1 MPIPL
6 LSVCMG
12 VTLLCSGI
20 AHAEEVVVAK
30 QSITSVTNEKVII
43 EQDAFLKDLSSLSV
57 MPELEVELEKMGD
70 SALVKANSQLENVTP
85 QEEIANKPLKI
96 GKHVSQEID
105 LLSMI
110 ISLSVVLLIIL
121 ASAFLLKRIQGGKTS
136 LNGLK
141 LISSLHLGTKEKVV
155 VVQAGKQQWILGVT
169 PQQINV
175 LSELAEP
182 LNDALN
188 TVADEPAEVNNVPVF
203 IANLFKKP
211 K

>member
-1 MPIPL
+1 MNIPASF
-6 LSVCMG
+6 LSICMS

-20 AHAEEVVVAK
+20 THAEEVVVATPSK
-30 QSITSVTNEKVII
+30 NKVIV
-43 EQDAFLKDLSSLSV
+43 ANVSSK
-57 MPELEVELEKMGD
+57 ELPTLQETLPLET
-70 SALVKANSQLENVTP
+70 APAVANVKPLEAVTD
-85 QEEIANKPLKI
+85 KPLKI

-121 ASAFLLKRIQGGKTS
+121 ISAFLLKRVQGGSTS

-155 VVQAGKQQWILGVT
+155 VVQAGKQQWLLGVT

-182 LNDALN
+182 LNDSLKN
-188 TVADEPAEVNNVPVF
+188 EGDGEIPTNNIPPILAKIF
-203 IANLFKKP
+203 NKST
-211 K
+211 